1 MKKVYACLA
10 GEWVCLNDDPDSK
23 ISEYGKSPY
32 LWWEE
37 GAPIY
42 SPCNKDKELEHSF
55 YGLDYVHVYY
65 KPDAGKVLLSW
76 RSNVWPEVIPL
87 IRELFNGHS
96 SIPAPRL

>member
-42 SPCNKDKELEHSF
+42 SPCNKDKENIAF
-55 YGLDYVHVYY
+55 M
-65 KPDAGKVLLSW
+65 VLIMFTFITKGMIGESTLCLSK
-76 RSNVWPEVIPL
+76 L
-87 IRELFNGHS
+87 
-96 SIPAPRL
+96 

>member
-1 MKKVYACLA
+1 MNKVYACLA

-32 LWWEE
+32 LWWKE

-65 KPDAGKVLLSW
+65 KGNDWRINLCLSK
-76 RSNVWPEVIPL
+76 L
-87 IRELFNGHS
+87 
-96 SIPAPRL
+96 

>member
-42 SPCNKDKELEHSF
+42 SPCNKDK
-55 YGLDYVHVYY
+55 
-65 KPDAGKVLLSW
+65 
-76 RSNVWPEVIPL
+76 
-87 IRELFNGHS
+87 
-96 SIPAPRL
+96 